1 MNSTSIRKNQG
12 FVTLTISLILLIA
25 VTLIS
30 MFCVKSISLENK
42 ITNNSYRSDIALQAA
57 EASVASAFSYLSAD
71 PDVDGDNAI
80 DSVFDTDGDGLGDI
94 NEMDISSA
102 RAVITVDDM
111 SGGDMTLMQIRSTGF
126 SDDNSARRVISM
138 MVANVDPLPNTPDNP
153 MTTRGSVVINGSAT
167 VHNPE
172 GHSTI
177 WSGTDIDM
185 GSNNSTSTNVA
196 DPGDAGYPGCMD
208 TPMTCSTVSSSN
220 RLTAGLDIIEHDSS
234 LGALTPG
241 EMFINF
247 FGMDPVTYRDSMV
260 SIDSTPATAN
270 GDAHLAKY
278 EVIWVEGDATISNIT
293 MGCTSAQT
301 GANVCPVA
309 QTRPSVLII
318 NGDLELSGTSQFYG
332 IVFVMGSLDASAN
345 ATIHG
350 AIISAGDLSNTA
362 GGSLDVWYNSDILA
376 SLDRAGPLTG
386 VAGSWRDI

>member
-1 MNSTSIRKNQG
+1 MNSTSTKNNQG

-30 MFCVKSISLENK
+30 MFSVKSISLENK
-42 ITNNSYRSDIALQAA
+42 VANNSYRSDIALQAA
-57 EASVASAFSYLSAD
+57 EASVASAFNYLSVD

-80 DSVFDTDGDGLGDI
+80 DSVFDTDGDGIGDN

-111 SGGDMTLMQIRSTGF
+111 SGGEMTLMQIRSIGF
-126 SDDNSARRVISM
+126 SDDNSARRVISLV
-138 MVANVDPLPNTPDNP
+138 VANVDPLPNTPNNP
-153 MTTRGSVVINGSAT
+153 MTTRGAVVINGSAT

-177 WSGTDIDM
+177 WSGNDIDM
-185 GSNNSTSTNVA
+185 GSNNSTATNVA

-208 TPMTCSTVSSSN
+208 TPMTCDTVSSSN

-234 LGALTPG
+234 LGALTPA

-260 SIDSTPATAN
+260 SIDSTPGTVN
-270 GDAHLAKY
+270 GDAHLANY
-278 EVIWVEGDATISNIT
+278 EVIWVEGDATINNIT
-293 MGCTSAQT
+293 MGCTSAQN

-309 QTRPSVLII
+309 ETKPSVLII
-318 NGDLELSGTSQFYG
+318 NGDLELSGTAQFYG
-332 IVFVMGSLDASAN
+332 IVFVMGNLDASAN
-345 ATIHG
+345 ATVHG
-350 AIISAGDLSNTA
+350 AIISAGDLSNSA

-376 SLDRAGPLTG
+376 GLDRAGPLTG